1 MKSGRGASS
10 PLPDDLHAGSIE
22 GKPLLR
28 VCLMRPKSCGIMP
41 KTKETRGMNPENEKL
56 ASILA
61 EAETIAVVG
70 LSDDPARTSH
80 RIAAYMQEAGYR
92 IIPINPGID
101 SALGEKAY
109 PSLGAFTERIDI
121 VNVFRRSEEIPT
133 LVDGAIKIHPRAFW
147 MQKGIAHSASALRLE
162 DAGITTIQDLCIKT
176 THRELTQSLR

>member
-1 MKSGRGASS
+1 
-10 PLPDDLHAGSIE
+10 
-22 GKPLLR
+22 
-28 VCLMRPKSCGIMP
+28 
-41 KTKETRGMNPENEKL
+41 MNPENEKL

-61 EAETIAVVG
+61 EAETIAVIG

-121 VNVFRRSEEIPT
+121 VNVFRRSEEIPA
-133 LVDGAIKIHPRAFW
+133 LVDEAIEIRTHAFW
-147 MQKGIAHSASALRLE
+147 MQKGIAHPASARRLE
-162 DAGITTIQDLCIKT
+162 DAGIATIQDLCIKT
-176 THRELTQSLR
+176 AHRELAQTPR